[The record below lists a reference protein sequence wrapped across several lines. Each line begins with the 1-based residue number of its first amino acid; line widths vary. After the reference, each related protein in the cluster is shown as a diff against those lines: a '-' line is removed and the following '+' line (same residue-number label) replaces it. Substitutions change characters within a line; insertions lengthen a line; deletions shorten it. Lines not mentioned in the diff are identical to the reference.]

1 MGEHPSL
8 ITRKILLALS
18 AFLLISSLLAA
29 CMERSA
35 DLGQQEALRIAW
47 TALDPHTDSHDRDV
61 WEIHAATKVYGKDV
75 VNEFSSV
82 RKMACPGPSMP
93 ENSPIKISSEYWY
106 IKVVPHPEIFRKEK
120 GTSSPEMVRLIPE
133 PHIAEAAFL
142 IDLYGGDVIARRLVC
157 P

>member
-1 MGEHPSL
+1 M
-8 ITRKILLALS
+8 TKKILLSLS
-18 AFLLISSLLAA
+18 TLILLSSLLAA
-29 CMERSA
+29 CVERSA
-35 DLGQQEALRIAW
+35 DLGQQEALKIAW
-47 TALDPHTDSHDRDV
+47 TDLEPHTATHDRDV
-61 WEIHAATKVYGKDV
+61 WEIHAANKVYGKDV

-82 RKMACPGPSMP
+82 RKMACPGPGLP

-106 IKVVPHPEIFRKEK
+106 IKVVPHPEVFRKEE
-120 GTSSPEMVRLIPE
+120 GTSSPAMVRLIPE